1 VGAPRRQPGER
12 EAEGVA
18 ARPVVAARKGTAA
31 ERRGRERMREVQA
44 KSADRGVTESQSE
57 WDGSHGTK
65 GRKKRRGCSRENT
78 GEACSF
84 CGITGNCPSV
94 SSQPFLSYT
103 SKNND

>member
-31 ERRGRERMREVQA
+31 ERRGRERVREVQA

-57 WDGSHGTK
+57 WDVSHGTK
-65 GRKKRRGCSRENT
+65 GRKKKTGLLARKHGRGLLVLRDH
-78 GEACSF
+78 GQL
-84 CGITGNCPSV
+84 SV
-94 SSQPFLSYT
+94 CL
-103 SKNND
+103 